1 MNTQASK
8 ELRRFN
14 HLLGEINGVYHE
26 VSVKLG
32 LPDSVMTVLYT
43 LCSEGD
49 PCPLQVIVRQSGA
62 SKQTINSAIRRL
74 EREEIIGL
82 EAAAGNRMKSF
93 LERLTANR
101 FMGIL
106 VGALITAA
114 VQSSSATTVMVVGFV
129 NAGIMNLNQAVWL
142 IMGANVGK
150 TTTGLL
156 IALDVG
162 ALAPLV
168 AFIGVAMMV
177 FLKKPNL
184 QHIGQL
190 LAGLGIL
197 FIGMDMMSAAM
208 EPLRE
213 VPAFVNMMATLSN
226 PVLGILFGSLFTAL
240 IQSSAASIGILQ
252 TLAATG
258 AVQFS
263 GAVYVLF
270 GQNIGTCITAVMA
283 SFGTSRDAKRATC
296 VHLLFNVIG
305 TVIFTIVVMVFPL
318 TELIENTVPG
328 PMAQIAVM
336 HVIFNLA
343 TTLLLLPFGD
353 YLARLATRILP
364 DEESPA
370 PDQESERGMRL
381 AYLTPVTA
389 GGKDGGLGV
398 SAIVVDQLR
407 NELHRMLEM
416 ARQNVDASF
425 KAVLDKDI
433 IPLERVEKRELY
445 IDFLNR
451 EISRYIS
458 RLITIETNE
467 RGSKIVSCLFAISG
481 NIERI
486 GDHADNLAGYT
497 RMLVDE
503 DIVFSERA
511 REEVRQMRDISIR
524 AVSALLSGE
533 GGQQEW
539 LTHVAQL
546 EQKIDDMTASF
557 RRDQLVRMRD
567 GTCSDEACIL
577 YSELLTD
584 FERIGDHVLNIA
596 QELAKAHTDLS

>member
-1 MNTQASK
+1 MKIT
-8 ELRRFN
+8 EFF
-14 HLLGEINGVYHE
+14 
-26 VSVKLG
+26 G
-32 LPDSVMTVLYT
+32 LFGGLALFLHGMQMMS
-43 LCSEGD
+43 S
-49 PCPLQVIVRQSGA
+49 
-62 SKQTINSAIRRL
+62 
-74 EREEIIGL
+74 GL

-101 FMGIL
+101 FLGIL
-106 VGALITAA
+106 VGALITTA

-162 ALAPLV
+162 ALAPIV
-168 AFIGVAMMV
+168 AFAGVFMMV
-177 FLKKPNL
+177 FLKKPSL
-184 QHIGQL
+184 QHTGQL

-197 FIGMDMMSAAM
+197 FIGMDIMSASM

-213 VPAFVNMMATLSN
+213 VPAFVNLMATLSN
-226 PVLGILFGSLFTAL
+226 PILGIAFGAVFTAL
-240 IQSSAASIGILQ
+240 IQSSAASVGILQ
-252 TLAATG
+252 TLAAAG
-258 AVQFS
+258 VVEFS

-270 GQNIGTCITAVMA
+270 GQNIGTCITAIMA

-305 TVIFTIVVMVFPL
+305 TVLFTALVMVFPL
-318 TELIENTVPG
+318 TDLIESLVPG

-343 TTLLLLPFGD
+343 TTVVLFPFGD
-353 YLARLATRILP
+353 ALVRLVTRLLP
-364 DEESPA
+364 DTAGDEQ
-370 PDQESERGMRL
+370 DDGMRL
-381 AYLTPVTA
+381 FYLTPVTA

-416 ARQNVDASF
+416 ARQNVDAGF
-425 KAVLDKDI
+425 RAVLEKDI
-433 IPLERVEKRELY
+433 APLERVEQREEY
-445 IDFLNR
+445 IDFLNK

-458 RLITIETNE
+458 RLIAIETNA
-467 RGSKIVSCLFAISG
+467 RGSKVVSCLFAISG

-497 RMLVDE
+497 RMLVE
-503 DIVFSERA
+503 QDISFSQFAQKEI
-511 REEVRQMRDISIR
+511 RQMRDISLR
-524 AVSALLSGE
+524 SVSALLSGE
-533 GGQQEW
+533 AGRQEW
-539 LTHVAQL
+539 LAHV
-546 EQKIDDMTASF
+546 EQMEQQFDDMTDEF
-557 RRDQLVRMRD
+557 RREQLVRMRN

-577 YSELLTD
+577 YAELLTD

-596 QELAKAHTDLS
+596 EELTKAGTRL

>member
-1 MNTQASK
+1 MNFL
-8 ELRRFN
+8 EF
-14 HLLGEINGVYHE
+14 LGVFG
-26 VSVKLG
+26 G
-32 LPDSVMTVLYT
+32 LALFLHGMQMMS
-43 LCSEGD
+43 S
-49 PCPLQVIVRQSGA
+49 
-62 SKQTINSAIRRL
+62 
-74 EREEIIGL
+74 GL
-82 EAAAGNRMKSF
+82 EAAAGNRMKSI

-106 VGALITAA
+106 IGALITAA

-168 AFIGVAMMV
+168 AFAGVAMMV

-226 PVLGILFGSLFTAL
+226 PILGIAFGALFTAL
-240 IQSSAASIGILQ
+240 IQSSAASVGILQ
-252 TLAATG
+252 TLAAAG
-258 AVQFS
+258 VVEFS

-296 VHLLFNVIG
+296 VHLLFNIIG
-305 TVIFTIVVMVFPL
+305 TVIFTVVVMLFPL
-318 TELIENTVPG
+318 TRLIESAVPG

-343 TTLLLLPFGD
+343 TTILLLPFGNA
-353 YLARLATRILP
+353 LAKLATRILP
-364 DEESPA
+364 DETHPG
-370 PDQESERGMRL
+370 QETEKGMRL
-381 AYLTPVTA
+381 AYLTPVSA

-416 ARQNVDASF
+416 ARQNVNASF
-425 KAVLDKDI
+425 NAVLDKDAL
-433 IPLERVEKRELY
+433 PLERVEQRERY
-445 IDFLNR
+445 IDFLNK

-458 RLITIETNE
+458 HLIAIETNE
-467 RGSKIVSCLFAISG
+467 RGSKVVSCLFAISG

-497 RMLVDE
+497 RMLVE
-503 DIVFSERA
+503 QEISFSEYA
-511 REEVRQMRDISIR
+511 KEEVRQMRDISLR
-524 AVSALLSGE
+524 AVSALLSVE
-533 GGQQEW
+533 GGQQTW
-539 LTHVAQL
+539 LDQVAQL
-546 EQKIDDMTASF
+546 EQKIDDMTDCF
-557 RRDQLVRMRD
+557 RRDQLARMRS
-567 GTCSDEACIL
+567 GICSDEACIL

-596 QELAKAHTDLS
+596 QELTKAHTALSNI